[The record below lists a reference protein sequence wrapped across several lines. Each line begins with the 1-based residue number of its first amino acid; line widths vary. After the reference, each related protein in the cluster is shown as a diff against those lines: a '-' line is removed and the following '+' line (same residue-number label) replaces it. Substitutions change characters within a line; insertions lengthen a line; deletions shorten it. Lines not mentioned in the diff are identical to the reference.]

1 MSSRA
6 FAIPEKWGFRGSG
19 KSVPLTDSTPL
30 TPPVLSVVL
39 PTLNEQDNIGRVLDR
54 ALEVLPEVVE
64 RFEVLV
70 VDDGSTDSTV
80 EVVSGYL
87 GQHHPRVR
95 LLRHAGNQGY
105 GAALRS
111 GLDAARGSLLFYTDA
126 DCQFDLAEL
135 KYLLPLMGEADMVL
149 GFRVYRYD
157 SVLRSMVSWMY
168 NRIVNVMFRVRVR
181 DVDCAFKLFT
191 AEVWEQA
198 PVEAEDFFFD
208 TELVARARKWNF
220 RIVQKGVRQYPRT
233 AGETTVGPS
242 DVPQTLRTIAR
253 MWRRI
258 YFPKPTDRAGAEAGS
273 RAQVEEIE
281 PAMETA

>member
-1 MSSRA
+1 VEFPVSD
-6 FAIPEKWGFRGSG
+6 E
-19 KSVPLTDSTPL
+19 SVPLTDSTPL
-30 TPPVLSVVL
+30 TPPALSMVL
-39 PTLNEQDNIGRVLDR
+39 PTLNEQDNIGRLLDQ
-54 ALEVLPEVVE
+54 ALDVLPEIVE

-87 GQHHPRVR
+87 GEHYPRVR
-95 LLRHAGNQGY
+95 LLRHPRNQGY

-111 GLDAARGSLLFYTDA
+111 GFDAASGGLLFYTDA
-126 DCQFDLAEL
+126 DCQFDIAEL

-181 DVDCAFKLFT
+181 DVDCAFKLFS
-191 AEVWEQA
+191 AEVWERA
-198 PVEAEDFFFD
+198 RVEAEDFFFD

-220 RIVQKGVRQYPRT
+220 RIVQKGVRHYPRT

-258 YFPKPTDRAGAEAGS
+258 YFPKLADRGVTEGEPQA
-273 RAQVEEIE
+273 RAEEIK
-281 PAMETA
+281 PVMERA

>member
-1 MSSRA
+1 VEFPVSD
-6 FAIPEKWGFRGSG
+6 E
-19 KSVPLTDSTPL
+19 SVPLTDSTPL
-30 TPPVLSVVL
+30 TPPALSMVL
-39 PTLNEQDNIGRVLDR
+39 PTLNEQDNIGRLLDH
-54 ALEVLPEVVE
+54 ALDVLPEIVE

-70 VDDGSTDSTV
+70 VDAGTTDSTV

-87 GQHHPRVR
+87 GEHYPRVR
-95 LLRHAGNQGY
+95 LLRHPRNQGY

-111 GLDAARGSLLFYTDA
+111 GFDAASGGLLFYTDA
-126 DCQFDLAEL
+126 DCQFDIAEL

-181 DVDCAFKLFT
+181 DVDCAFKLFS
-191 AEVWEQA
+191 AEVWERA
-198 PVEAEDFFFD
+198 RVEAEDFFFD

-220 RIVQKGVRQYPRT
+220 RIVQKGVRHYPRT

-258 YFPKPTDRAGAEAGS
+258 YFPKLADRGVTEGEPQA
-273 RAQVEEIE
+273 RAEEIK
-281 PAMETA
+281 PVMERA